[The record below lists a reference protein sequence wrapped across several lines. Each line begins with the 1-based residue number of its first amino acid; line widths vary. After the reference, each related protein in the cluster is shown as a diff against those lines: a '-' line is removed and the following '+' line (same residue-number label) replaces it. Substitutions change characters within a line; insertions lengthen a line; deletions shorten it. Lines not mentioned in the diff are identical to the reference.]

1 MEDFVRYDLPVDARE
16 PKSVMMEPFDA
27 HVNRNTK
34 DSIFCDLFS
43 RPEYCLQLYQVLHP
57 EDTDVRE
64 ENIVLMT
71 LSSLMMRNR
80 FNDLGF
86 LVRDRLLVLVECQST
101 FTENILIRFILYLAD
116 TYNRYISKMN
126 LNVYGTKKVRLPI
139 PELYVIYHGD
149 RGDKPDEISL
159 SKDIF
164 GVESADNIFVDVKAR
179 IIYDSIPGDIIN
191 QFITFARVF
200 DEQIQLYG
208 RTRRA
213 VEETLRICRDQDV
226 LKEYLK
232 NKEAEEIMFTW
243 LDEQRAKKFEYEE
256 IKQEGR
262 AEGEKIGQNKL
273 GSLMIQLKNLGRTE
287 DAFKA
292 ASDEAY
298 RNQLYKDL
306 GIQ

>member
-1 MEDFVRYDLPVDARE
+1 MNSD
-16 PKSVMMEPFDA
+16 
-27 HVNRNTK
+27 
-34 DSIFCDLFS
+34 
-43 RPEYCLQLYQVLHP
+43 
-57 EDTDVRE
+57 
-64 ENIVLMT
+64 
-71 LSSLMMRNR
+71 
-80 FNDLGF
+80 
-86 LVRDRLLVLVECQST
+86 
-101 FTENILIRFILYLAD
+101 ILIRFILYLAD

-208 RTRRA
+208 RTRKA

>member
-126 LNVYGTKKVRLPI
+126 LNIYGTKKVLLPI

-208 RTRRA
+208 RTRKA